1 METPLWVGK
10 YEIEQFL
17 GGGMSHVY
25 RARDSVLG
33 RRVAL
38 KMLTD
43 KAMADPQAKAR
54 FLEEA
59 RTASNLRHE
68 NIISVYDFGED
79 QGRPFMVMEFLEG
92 ESLRDAILHQSLG
105 RMERRLGIAVQIGR
119 AIDYIHARKIIHRD
133 IKPENVHV
141 DLTGRAKLMD
151 FGIAKNGHQPGD
163 GSTEGS
169 PVQPGMT
176 LGTPYYMAP
185 EQVLGRP
192 LTPHADIY
200 AFGVMLYEIL
210 TGVKAVNADSVEKIF
225 QQVIYEP
232 LKLEPLAASGVP
244 VPVIALIG
252 RCCSKQMVQRPPN
265 LGVVCDEI
273 ERVLKQ
279 EPSSQEKAS
288 QEKASQE
295 KASQEKSPVAVPQAS
310 VGAPIQV
317 SPAAPAATPAT
328 VHFTHP
334 HGGAGDLVV
343 PGVLQRL
350 PKEMQSPLSLMILA
364 CGGVV
369 FFAMLLYALL
379 IRLRVI

>member
-1 METPLWVGK
+1 METPLWIGK

-43 KAMADPQAKAR
+43 KAMTDPQAKAR

-92 ESLRDAILHQSLG
+92 ESLRAAIEHQSLG
-105 RMERRLGIAVQIGR
+105 RVERRLGIAVQIGR
-119 AIDYIHARKIIHRD
+119 AIDYIHARKIVHRD

-151 FGIAKNGHQPGD
+151 FGIAKNGHQPGEA
-163 GSTEGS
+163 GNAEGS
-169 PVQPGMT
+169 PVPPGLT

-232 LKLEPLAASGVP
+232 LKLEPLAESGVP

-252 RCCSKQMVQRPPN
+252 RCASKQMVQRPPN

-279 EPSSQEKAS
+279 EPEKAPPAPTRS
-288 QEKASQE
+288 VEL
-295 KASQEKSPVAVPQAS
+295 PVQAS
-310 VGAPIQV
+310 
-317 SPAAPAATPAT
+317 AAVPAATPAT
-328 VHFTHP
+328 VHFTPP

-350 PKEMQSPLSLMILA
+350 PKEMQSPVSLMILA

>member
-38 KMLTD
+38 KMLTE

-92 ESLRDAILHQSLG
+92 ESLRDAIKNDSLG
-105 RMERRLGIAVQIGR
+105 KVDRRLGIAVQIGR

-151 FGIAKNGHQPGD
+151 FGIAKNGHQPGEGAD
-163 GSTEGS
+163 GS

-200 AFGVMLYEIL
+200 AYGVMLYEIL
-210 TGVKAVNADSVEKIF
+210 TGVKAVTADSVEKIF

-252 RCCSKQMVQRPPN
+252 RCTSKQMVQRPPN

-279 EPSSQEKAS
+279 EPGKA
-288 QEKASQE
+288 
-295 KASQEKSPVAVPQAS
+295 
-310 VGAPIQV
+310 
-317 SPAAPAATPAT
+317 SPAAPHPVEIATHPSPAAHAPPLTGAS
-328 VHFTHP
+328 VHFTHA
-334 HGGAGDLVV
+334 HGGSANFAV

>member
-17 GGGMSHVY
+17 GGGMSHVF

-68 NIISVYDFGED
+68 SIISVYDFGED

-92 ESLRDAILHQSLG
+92 ESLRDAILHDSLG
-105 RMERRLGIAVQIGR
+105 KVERRLGIAVQIGR
-119 AIDYIHARKIIHRD
+119 AIDYIHARKIVHRD

-151 FGIAKNGHQPGD
+151 FGIAKNGHQPD
-163 GSTEGS
+163 AASTEAS
-169 PVQPGMT
+169 PVQPGLT

-210 TGVKAVNADSVEKIF
+210 TGMKAVTADSVEKIF

-252 RCCSKQMVQRPPN
+252 RCASKQMVQRPPN

-279 EPSSQEKAS
+279 EPGSQEKPA
-288 QEKASQE
+288 
-295 KASQEKSPVAVPQAS
+295 PVAAGHTAMEVPLQAPP
-310 VGAPIQV
+310 APV
-317 SPAAPAATPAT
+317 PNAAS
-328 VHFTHP
+328 VHFTP
-334 HGGAGDLVV
+334 DRGGTAVV

-350 PKEMQSPLSLMILA
+350 PKEMQSPVSLMILA

>member
-1 METPLWVGK
+1 V
-10 YEIEQFL
+10 
-17 GGGMSHVY
+17 
-25 RARDSVLG
+25 
-33 RRVAL
+33 
-38 KMLTD
+38 
-43 KAMADPQAKAR
+43 
-54 FLEEA
+54 
-59 RTASNLRHE
+59 
-68 NIISVYDFGED
+68 
-79 QGRPFMVMEFLEG
+79 
-92 ESLRDAILHQSLG
+92 
-105 RMERRLGIAVQIGR
+105 ERRLGIAVQIGR

-151 FGIAKNGHQPGD
+151 FGIAKNGHQTGD
-163 GSTEGS
+163 AGNAEGL

-210 TGVKAVNADSVEKIF
+210 TGMKAVNAETVEKIF

-279 EPSSQEKAS
+279 EPSSH
-288 QEKASQE
+288 
-295 KASQEKSPVAVPQAS
+295 EKSAVAVEQ
-310 VGAPIQV
+310 
-317 SPAAPAATPAT
+317 APAAVPVHAGPAPTPAS

-334 HGGAGDLVV
+334 HGGAANLVV

-350 PKEMQSPLSLMILA
+350 PKEMQSPVSLMILA

-379 IRLRVI
+379 IRLRLI

>member
-1 METPLWVGK
+1 MAVLPTDREESHRFRCMETPAWVGK

-92 ESLRDAILHQSLG
+92 ESLRDAIKNDSLG
-105 RMERRLGIAVQIGR
+105 RVERRLGIAVQIGR

-151 FGIAKNGHQPGD
+151 FGIAKNGHQAGE
-163 GSTEGS
+163 GSNAEGS

-232 LKLEPLAASGVP
+232 LKLEPLAAAGVP

-252 RCCSKQMVQRPPN
+252 RCCSKQMVQRPSN

-279 EPSSQEKAS
+279 EP
-288 QEKASQE
+288 
-295 KASQEKSPVAVPQAS
+295 ASQEKSALAAAHPPPGPPVQA
-310 VGAPIQV
+310 
-317 SPAAPAATPAT
+317 SPAAAHST
-328 VHFTHP
+328 VHFERAR
-334 HGGAGDLVV
+334 GGAADLAI

-350 PKEMQSPLSLMILA
+350 PKEMQSPVSLMILA

>member
-1 METPLWVGK
+1 
-10 YEIEQFL
+10 
-17 GGGMSHVY
+17 
-25 RARDSVLG
+25 
-33 RRVAL
+33 
-38 KMLTD
+38 
-43 KAMADPQAKAR
+43 
-54 FLEEA
+54 LEEA

-105 RMERRLGIAVQIGR
+105 KVERRLGIALQVGR
-119 AIDYIHARKIIHRD
+119 AIDYIHTRKIVHRD

-141 DLTGRAKLMD
+141 DLTGKAKLMD
-151 FGIAKNGHQPGD
+151 FGIAKNGHQP
-163 GSTEGS
+163 SEAANSEGT
-169 PVQPGMT
+169 PVQAGMT

-210 TGVKAVNADSVEKIF
+210 TGVKAVNADTVEKIF

-252 RCCSKQMVQRPPN
+252 RCTAKQMVQRPSN

-273 ERVLKQ
+273 ERTLKD
-279 EPSSQEKAS
+279 
-288 QEKASQE
+288 
-295 KASQEKSPVAVPQAS
+295 EKS
-310 VGAPIQV
+310 
-317 SPAAPAATPAT
+317 SPAKHPAPEVPAPQIEPPVQAPPSHAAPTVPVHFGPPRWTPGQAITPAMI
-328 VHFTHP
+328 
-334 HGGAGDLVV
+334 
-343 PGVLQRL
+343 QRL

-369 FFAMLLYALL
+369 FFAMLLFACLL
-379 IRLRVI
+379 RMRLI